1 MSGLDDHDPGLVAAV
16 EALPAPER
24 QAVGA
29 CGAMFTR
36 MIAGVEEQAG
46 ETAAGLAVR
55 VVQAII
61 AQAEQ
66 VKAGQ
71 S

>member
-1 MSGLDDHDPGLVAAV
+1 MNSLDNHDPGLTAAI
-16 EALPAPER
+16 EALPATER

-46 ETAAGLAVR
+46 EDAAALAVR

-61 AQAEQ
+61 AQADQAKAEQ
-66 VKAGQ
+66 

>member
-1 MSGLDDHDPGLVAAV
+1 MTSLDGHDPGLTAAI
-16 EALPAPER
+16 EALPERER
-24 QAVGA
+24 QTVGA

-46 ETAAGLAVR
+46 EDAAGLAVR

-66 VKAGQ
+66 VKAER